1 MDPRSDSAS
10 TRTDLREYLR
20 PILARWPIVLGL
32 AVVIAAGA
40 YYQAQ
45 KKEVTY
51 VASTQLLIQ
60 PTSQVDELIVGPSGQ
75 WSDPN
80 RIATNHATLLM
91 TRSVA
96 ERVADKL
103 GYKAP
108 PEGLLGAISVNTDEN
123 SDFLTLAA
131 TAGNPRS
138 AAAIANGFAEAFVES
153 RSDEFRAEARG
164 AQRSAERQLAQLQR
178 TGALPAQK
186 KELARKIERL
196 ELVSSFP
203 VTDAKQVE
211 RAVPPGAGVGPKP
224 IRTALFGFVLGLVLG
239 AGIAYLLELL
249 DRRVKRSTEVESLYD
264 SPVLV
269 EVPFVRKPVGSV
281 NGASA
286 MPDEIK
292 EPFRTLRTVL
302 QLEHGS
308 PRSIVVV
315 SAVPGEGKSTIVRNL
330 AIAYREEGLNVA
342 TIDADLRAPDLARLF
357 AAEAQPGLMDVLT
370 GAVSLDEAL
379 QTIEVEAEGLD
390 TMARLRH
397 LTQSD
402 ADYKSFVSQ
411 QEPPAPEQSHFGRVM
426 LRRHQRPSGPVAP
439 PPAANDS
446 NHSNHSN
453 GNGHAFQE
461 TPGGLS
467 LLAAG
472 ARPANPS
479 SVLSSRRFRSVLA
492 EVTNRYDVVLIDSP
506 PVLSVSDA
514 VPLLS
519 SVDGVIVAT
528 RLSLT
533 TQVAARQLTEAI
545 KRVPRV
551 NVLGVVANAG
561 DEPRGYY
568 PYGTQPRKRLSL
580 PIG

>member
-1 MDPRSDSAS
+1 MDDSAS

-20 PILARWPIVLGL
+20 PILTRWPIVLGL

-40 YYQAQ
+40 YYQEQ
-45 KKEVTY
+45 KKEISY
-51 VASTQLLIQ
+51 VARTQLLIQ
-60 PTSQVDELIVGPSGQ
+60 PTSQVEDLIVGPSGQ

-96 ERVADKL
+96 GRVADKL

-108 PEGLLGAISVNTDEN
+108 PENLLGAVSVRTDEN
-123 SDFLTLAA
+123 SDFLTLSA

-153 RSDEFRAEARG
+153 RSDEFRAEARA
-164 AQRSAERQLAQLQR
+164 AQRSAERQLAQLR
-178 TGALPAQK
+178 ETGALPAQK
-186 KELARKIERL
+186 KELARKVERL
-196 ELVSSFP
+196 ELLTSFP

-211 RAVPPGAGVGPKP
+211 RAVPPTVGSGPRP
-224 IRTALFGFVLGLVLG
+224 VRTALFGFVLGLVLG
-239 AGIAYLLELL
+239 SGIAYLLELL
-249 DRRVKRSTEVESLYD
+249 DRRVKRTTEVESLYD

-269 EVPFVRKPVGSV
+269 EVPFVRKPTGTVD
-281 NGASA
+281 GAA
-286 MPDEIK
+286 AVPDEIK
-292 EPFRTLRTVL
+292 EPFRSLRTVL

-330 AIAYREEGLNVA
+330 SIAYREEGLKVA
-342 TIDADLRAPDLARLF
+342 AIDADLRAPDLARLF
-357 AAEAQPGLMDVLT
+357 GAEAQPGLMDVLT
-370 GAVSLDEAL
+370 GAVSLEEAL
-379 QTIEVEAEGLD
+379 QSIEVEAEGLD

-402 ADYKSFVSQ
+402 ADYKSYVAQ
-411 QEPPAPEQSHFGRVM
+411 QAPPAPDTSQLGRVM
-426 LRRHQRPSGPVAP
+426 LRRNQKASGPVTAP
-439 PPAANDS
+439 PAEE
-446 NHSNHSN
+446 HHQN

-472 ARPANPS
+472 ARPANPA

-492 EVTNRYDVVLIDSP
+492 DVTNRHDVVLIDSP

-568 PYGTQPRKRLSL
+568 PYGSQPRKRLSL

>member
-1 MDPRSDSAS
+1 MDDSAS
-10 TRTDLREYLR
+10 TRTDLREFLR
-20 PILARWPIVLGL
+20 PILTRWPIVLGL

-40 YYQAQ
+40 YYQEQ
-45 KKEVTY
+45 KKEISF
-51 VASTQLLIQ
+51 VARTQLLIQ
-60 PTSQVDELIVGPSGQ
+60 PTSQVEDLIVGPSGQ

-91 TRSVA
+91 TRGVA
-96 ERVADKL
+96 ARVADKL

-108 PEGLLGAISVNTDEN
+108 PENLLGAVAVRTDEN
-123 SDFLTLAA
+123 SDFLTLTA

-153 RSDEFRAEARG
+153 RSDEFRAEARA
-164 AQRSAERQLAQLQR
+164 AQRSAERQLAQLR
-178 TGALPAQK
+178 ETGALPAQK
-186 KELARKIERL
+186 KELAKKVERL
-196 ELVSSFP
+196 ELLTSFP

-211 RAVPPGAGVGPKP
+211 RALPPAAGVGPRP
-224 IRTALFGFVLGLVLG
+224 VRTALFGFVLGLVLG

-269 EVPFVRKPVGSV
+269 EVPFVRKPIASV
-281 NGASA
+281 DGAASV
-286 MPDEIK
+286 PDDIK
-292 EPFRTLRTVL
+292 ESFRSLRTVL

-342 TIDADLRAPDLARLF
+342 AIDADLRAPDLARLF

-379 QTIEVEAEGLD
+379 QTVEVEAEGLD

-402 ADYKSFVSQ
+402 ADYKSFVAQ
-411 QEPPAPEQSHFGRVM
+411 QEPPAGDPSSFGRVM
-426 LRRHQRPSGPVAP
+426 LRRHHKPSGPVAT
-439 PPAANDS
+439 PPAAE
-446 NHSNHSN
+446 NHSN

-461 TPGGLS
+461 TPGGVS

-472 ARPANPS
+472 ARPANPA

-492 EVTNRYDVVLIDSP
+492 DVTNRHDVVLIDSP

>member
-1 MDPRSDSAS
+1 MDDSAS
-10 TRTDLREYLR
+10 TRTDLREFLR
-20 PILARWPIVLGL
+20 PILTRWPIVLGL

-40 YYQAQ
+40 YYQEQ
-45 KKEVTY
+45 KKEISY

-60 PTSQVDELIVGPSGQ
+60 PTSQVEDLVIGGGGQ

-91 TRSVA
+91 TRGVA
-96 ERVADKL
+96 ARVADKL
-103 GYKAP
+103 GYRAP
-108 PEGLLGAISVNTDEN
+108 PENLLGAVSVRTDEN
-123 SDFLTLAA
+123 SDFLTLSA

-153 RSDEFRAEARG
+153 RSDEFRAEARA
-164 AQRSAERQLAQLQR
+164 AQRSAERQLAQLR
-178 TGALPAQK
+178 ETGALPAQK
-186 KELARKIERL
+186 KELAKKVERL
-196 ELVSSFP
+196 ELLSSFP

-211 RAVPPGAGVGPKP
+211 RALPPGAGVGPRP
-224 IRTALFGFVLGLVLG
+224 VRTALFGFVLGLLLG

-269 EVPFVRKPVGSV
+269 EVPFVRKPIASV
-281 NGASA
+281 DGAA
-286 MPDEIK
+286 AVPDDIK
-292 EPFRTLRTVL
+292 ESFRSLRTVL

-308 PRSIVVV
+308 PRSVVVV

-342 TIDADLRAPDLARLF
+342 AIDADLRAPDLARLF

-379 QTIEVEAEGLD
+379 QTVEVEAEGLD

-402 ADYKSFVSQ
+402 ADYKNYVAQ
-411 QEPPAPEQSHFGRVM
+411 QAPPAPDASPIGRVM
-426 LRRHQRPSGPVAP
+426 LRRNQKGSGAVTAP
-439 PPAANDS
+439 PAEE
-446 NHSNHSN
+446 HHQN

-472 ARPANPS
+472 ARPANPA

-492 EVTNRYDVVLIDSP
+492 DVTNRHDVVLIDSP

-568 PYGTQPRKRLSL
+568 PYGSQPRKRLSL

>member
-20 PILARWPIVLGL
+20 PILSRWPIVLGL

-51 VASTQLLIQ
+51 VARTQLLIQ

-80 RIATNHATLLM
+80 RIAANHATLLM
-91 TRSVA
+91 TRGVA
-96 ERVADKL
+96 KRVADKL
-103 GYKAP
+103 GYKAA
-108 PEGLLGAISVNTDEN
+108 PENLLGAVSVNIDEN

-153 RSDEFRAEARG
+153 RSAEFRAEARA

-186 KELARKIERL
+186 RELARKIERL

-211 RAVPPGAGVGPKP
+211 RAAPPAVGTGPKP
-224 IRTALFGFVLGLVLG
+224 VRTALFGFVLGLVLG

-249 DRRVKRSTEVESLYD
+249 DRRVKRTTEVESLYD

-269 EVPFVRKPVGSV
+269 EVPFVRKPIGTVDGAASV
-281 NGASA
+281 
-286 MPDEIK
+286 PDDIK
-292 EPFRTLRTVL
+292 ESFRSLRTIL

-330 AIAYREEGLNVA
+330 AIAYREEGLKVA

-379 QTIEVEAEGLD
+379 QTVEVQAEGLD
-390 TMARLRH
+390 TMARMRH

-426 LRRHQRPSGPVAP
+426 LRRHQRPSGPVAT
-439 PPAANDS
+439 PPAAND
-446 NHSNHSN
+446 SNHSN

-492 EVTNRYDVVLIDSP
+492 EVTNRHDVVLIDSP

-533 TQVAARQLTEAI
+533 TQSAARQLTEAI